1 MLSINRSV
9 APRSTPQSS
18 TCRLLLLLLLIPS
31 SINASRFRAG
41 PPSLP
46 NPEDKAHEPVLG
58 YPQAGAP
65 KWWDKFYLPMD
76 SGGTSKVPMPD
87 GLLIAQSQAL
97 RAAGKQIENMDE
109 PPQSPDTDNPEK
121 ENKDGEKNDFK
132 PGTDDEY
139 LAAQE
144 QGTTSSVEISGE
156 PSAEELEEEK
166 LETDPN
172 VYNKL

>member
-1 MLSINRSV
+1 
-9 APRSTPQSS
+9 
-18 TCRLLLLLLLIPS
+18 
-31 SINASRFRAG
+31 
-41 PPSLP
+41 
-46 NPEDKAHEPVLG
+46 
-58 YPQAGAP
+58 
-65 KWWDKFYLPMD
+65 
-76 SGGTSKVPMPD
+76 MPD